1 MRLYC
6 VFSPR
11 GHVAPSDFYPSSASS
26 GGPQRLRFVASIVP
40 PPFLDPSSSLPW
52 HLVDDISSD
61 RLRLDELLNLGNTR
75 EEDVALE
82 LLVGELLLD
91 VGEDGLD
98 EVALLLLAELG
109 LVADVRVEDRLDLG
123 GDRGLLLQAERLVLE
138 LGGLLRRGGGFARSE
153 YPFQRMP
160 LSGNLLAAAHLG
172 DGKERL
178 GEALDILEL
187 SDRVD
192 ALLDGAGVGSARGV
206 EDVLDLLLVG
216 TRTGGGLRVSQ

>member
-1 MRLYC
+1 MCERLYC

-11 GHVAPSDFYPSSASS
+11 RHVAPSDFYPPPAPPGGPDACVFASS
-26 GGPQRLRFVASIVP
+26 LLLLLRTP
-40 PPFLDPSSSLPW
+40 HLRSSQ

-61 RLRLDELLNLGNTR
+61 RLRLDELLNFGNAR

-123 GDRGLLLQAERLVLE
+123 GDRSLLLQAEGLVLE
-138 LGGLLRRGGGFARSE
+138 LGGLLR
-153 YPFQRMP
+153 
-160 LSGNLLAAAHLG
+160 
-172 DGKERL
+172 
-178 GEALDILEL
+178 
-187 SDRVD
+187 VD
-192 ALLDGAGVGSARGV
+192 
-206 EDVLDLLLVG
+206 
-216 TRTGGGLRVSQ
+216 GGLPEGESPFPSFGHRRRVP